1 MSPPRGIE
9 WCCSGK
15 KKGLEIVPQKE
26 FNSSYVHV
34 AVIFLSTTSTA
45 NQLRFVRGGDCLCGV
60 ENAKVAA
67 KHPNQPTE

>member
-9 WCCSGK
+9 WRCSGE

-34 AVIFLSTTSTA
+34 AVISLPTTSTA
-45 NQLRFVRGGDCLCGV
+45 NQLHLVHGGDWLCGV

-67 KHPNQPTE
+67 KHPNQPTG